1 MADEQHNAAFMVG
14 IVLGAVGGAVGTL
27 LLTPL
32 SGKQT
37 REQLGARTG
46 GLVARGG
53 IPDHLDSG
61 SYADLDR
68 ANRQPAQRP
77 MAVSVG
83 SAISTLRER
92 VQGAINEGGA
102 IAALQA
108 RARSLVPTGITSGAD
123 GAAER
128 GEVRTGEVIT
138 FVPTLPDDVRRDS

>member
-37 REQLGARTG
+37 REQLGARTSE
-46 GLVARGG
+46 LVARGG

-61 SYADLDR
+61 SYADLDN

-77 MAVSVG
+77 AASVG
-83 SAISTLRER
+83 AVITSLRER

-108 RARSLVPTGITSGAD
+108 RARSLVPAGAD

-138 FVPTLPDDVRRDS
+138 FVPTLSDDVRRDS